1 MPKLL
6 HTADIHLGAPF
17 RNLGEK
23 GKDIRRA
30 LKDSF
35 SALLNLAKVEKVDLV
50 LIAGDL
56 FDSNQVSAD
65 LVDFVASE
73 IIKVQ
78 MPVCILPGTHDCLES
93 SSVYRSTRFRDIGNL
108 YIFADEPAGRKVY
121 PDLDLTIHG
130 RANSSNRSRVSP
142 LAGMTPNPDTRWNV
156 AMAHGSIQIESK
168 SAPDD
173 YPITLEEIGASGMD
187 YVALGHWH
195 SAQDFPRGRTKAWYC
210 GTPENLTYDERNPA
224 GQVLLVIL
232 DNDRIKVE
240 PRRTGRYLWKEVI
253 LDAGEQADESAL
265 AAKLKADAGPQ
276 TLLKVKLTGLAHLD
290 FILDEERLREAL
302 SDDFFHVVVDS
313 RSVHLMEAEIDPAA
327 YPENTVTGR
336 FLRLMQ
342 EKVHAATEEE
352 KQEYEEA
359 LQVGLALLKGK
370 DIL

>member
-35 SALLNLAKVEKVDLV
+35 SALLSLAKAEKVDLI

-56 FDSNQVSAD
+56 FDSNQVSTD
-65 LVDFVASE
+65 LVDYVTSE

-78 MPVCILPGTHDCLES
+78 IPVCILPGTHDCLEGT
-93 SSVYRSTRFRDIGNL
+93 SVYRSARFRDIGNL
-108 YIFADEPAGRKVY
+108 HIFSDEPAGWKVY
-121 PDLDLTIHG
+121 PDLDLTIHS
-130 RANSSNRSRVSP
+130 RANSSNRSRMSP
-142 LAGMTPNPDTRWNV
+142 LSGMSPNSDTRWNV
-156 AMAHGSIQIESK
+156 VMAHGSIQIESK
-168 SAPDD
+168 SAADD

-195 SAQDFPRGRTKAWYC
+195 SAQDFSRGRTKAWYC

-232 DNDRIKVE
+232 DNDRVKVE
-240 PRRTGRYLWKEVI
+240 PRQTGRYLWKEVT
-253 LDAGEQADESAL
+253 LDAGDLANQSAL
-265 AAKLKADAGPQ
+265 TVKLKTHAGPQ

-290 FILDEERLREAL
+290 FIPEEERLREAL
-302 SDDFFHVVVDS
+302 SDDFFHVLVDS

-342 EKVHAATEEE
+342 DKIHAAREEE

>member
-23 GKDIRRA
+23 GKDVRRA
-30 LKDSF
+30 LRDSF
-35 SALLNLAKVEKVDLV
+35 SALLNLARAEKVALV

-73 IIKVQ
+73 IIKAQ
-78 MPVCILPGTHDCLES
+78 IPVCILPGTHDCLENI
-93 SSVYRSTRFRDIGNL
+93 SVYRSPRFRDIANL
-108 YIFADEPAGRKVY
+108 HIFADETAGRKVY
-121 PDLDLTIHG
+121 PDLELTIHG

-142 LAGMTPNPDTRWNV
+142 LSGLTPNPGTRWNV
-156 AMAHGSIQIESK
+156 AMAHGSIRIESK
-168 SAPDD
+168 SAADD
-173 YPITLEEIGASGMD
+173 YPITLDEIGASGMD

-195 SAQDFPRGRTKAWYC
+195 TPQDFSRGTTTAWYC
-210 GTPENLTYDERNPA
+210 GTPENLGFDERSPV
-224 GQVLLVIL
+224 GQALLVTL
-232 DNDRIKVE
+232 DDSGVSAE
-240 PRRTGRYLWKEVI
+240 PRRAGRYQWKEVS
-253 LDAGEQADESAL
+253 LDAGEVTDESAL
-265 AAKLKADAGPQ
+265 AGRLRANAGPE

-290 FILDEERLREAL
+290 FIPDEERLREAL
-302 SDDFFHVVVDS
+302 SEDFFHVVVDS
-313 RSVHLMEAEIDPAA
+313 RSVHLREAEIDPAV
-327 YPENTVTGR
+327 YPANTVTGR

-342 EKVHAATEEE
+342 EKIHTAPEEE
-352 KQEYEEA
+352 RQEYEEA